1 MIYEIYQITMKILSW
16 NLGLCNLFVRTFL
29 MSIFKNKTSS
39 CKNIVSFINPD
50 KNDIIF
56 FQEVYGDTIC
66 ILKKLLK
73 NHYPFCISSINNGL
87 VIFSKIDIE
96 LFKINIFGEYS
107 LSNYITQTYNGFLA
121 ILIKNTNKIL
131 INIHLSCS
139 ICGSN
144 KELKILKNY
153 CDNLINKNYNI
164 IIIGDFN
171 IDLIDFKK
179 INDIFDFNNEPE
191 LKYTYNHLINYCLDY
206 GFFLSKN
213 GNRILSSQVLKN
225 YESDHFPIRVKF

>member
-1 MIYEIYQITMKILSW
+1 MKILSW
-16 NLGLCNLFVRTFL
+16 NLGLCNLLVRTVL
-29 MSIFKNKTSS
+29 MSIFKDKKSS
-39 CKNIVSFINPD
+39 CENIVSFIDLD
-50 KNDIIF
+50 KNEFIF
-56 FQEVYGDTIC
+56 FQEVYSDTIN
-66 ILKKLLK
+66 ILKNLLK
-73 NHYPFCISSINNGL
+73 EYYPFCISSISNGL
-87 VIFSKIDIE
+87 VIFSKFEIE
-96 LFKINIFGEYS
+96 FFKINIFGEYS

-131 INIHLSCS
+131 INVHLSCS

-153 CDNLINKNYNI
+153 CDNLISKNYNI
-164 IIIGDFN
+164 IIVGDFN

-206 GFFLSKN
+206 GFYLSKK
-213 GNRILSSQVLKN
+213 GNRIMSSQVLRN